1 MATKSERRVRRG
13 EASIKFEKNRS
24 KKTGSCQVAE
34 KQEEQD
40 SGNHHRSLLESGL
53 LTIRDST
60 SADCS
65 DQEVKKD

>member
-24 KKTGSCQVAE
+24 KETGSSQIAE
-34 KQEEQD
+34 KQEEEN
-40 SGNHHRSLLESGL
+40 SGNHRRSLESGL

-65 DQEVKKD
+65 HQEIS